1 MLKHS
6 KSGPLKVALLAIS
19 PHNRAILEFFFS
31 GAGRNLFRVVAEAE
45 ADAFILDF
53 DHPDAKDDWQKREAL
68 HKPGVV
74 LSVHQAELPN
84 CIWIPKPLT
93 SRALTDAV
101 DRVYELMA
109 SREVTHAPAVQRPVL
124 SPTAVELE
132 PPLVKHAEAHFRD
145 LAQPFGVPARTERS
159 AKTLRSLVISLPDED
174 EVDEAVVPHKASP
187 EPVVSTEVFDP
198 AEADIPLE
206 EIDRPVASVVSQEE
220 AERRWKALCG
230 EQDDVQTVAE
240 VALFTPENYLLAS
253 VLEAGRMARDTQQTV
268 YLTLAPQEFVLLM
281 PKQGLAYSTIDTLSE
296 EFRALCN
303 NPVQTGQFALHIP
316 SATELEQLEQQAA
329 GDADA
334 LLDLEAFVWVSSL
347 LTARGRLGRGVDI
360 AQKVSLKYWPNLTRL
375 ESFPHAMRIA
385 ALWNQ
390 RPASALDIAKAL
402 DIPQRYVFAFHTA
415 ANALNLFEMD
425 QNKLKSREKEMP
437 KQENRGFFSRL
448 LKRLLG
454 GGTK

>member
-1 MLKHS
+1 
-6 KSGPLKVALLAIS
+6 VIS
-19 PHNRAILEFFFS
+19 PT
-31 GAGRNLFRVVAEAE
+31 V
-45 ADAFILDF
+45 
-53 DHPDAKDDWQKREAL
+53 
-68 HKPGVV
+68 
-74 LSVHQAELPN
+74 
-84 CIWIPKPLT
+84 
-93 SRALTDAV
+93 
-101 DRVYELMA
+101 
-109 SREVTHAPAVQRPVL
+109 
-124 SPTAVELE
+124 VELE

-316 SATELEQLEQQAA
+316 SATELEQLEKQAE